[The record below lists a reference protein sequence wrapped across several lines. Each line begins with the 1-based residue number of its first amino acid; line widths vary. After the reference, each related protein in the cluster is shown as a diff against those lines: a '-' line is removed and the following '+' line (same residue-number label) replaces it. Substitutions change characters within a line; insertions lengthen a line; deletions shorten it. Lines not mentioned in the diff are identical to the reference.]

1 MKKMKFL
8 ALTFLLV
15 FMSCSE
21 ELVNSVESQIA
32 EPQSQSENEIKTS
45 LSGKLINT
53 PSLPNATSTISGTIL
68 TFTQTG
74 KIGTADGSLWN
85 PTLVIPANSPLT
97 EIKINANVTLYGN
110 IVIKKTNFIVTGDNR
125 DNSIIDGSRTPYT
138 KGDRSLCSIRHD
150 GNGTISISK
159 LQSRNPA
166 NFHLTGFSNATISE
180 VKIIE
185 NRETHSTDGF
195 HFAKGAIVDQAFI
208 DTYDDVLYV
217 GEVTKISNSTIYHNK
232 NGAIFMVSWGQ
243 KVSDIGTGITE
254 AINCTFIDNY
264 VGTDNYA
271 HGIVGWSQKKNEGAE
286 LAKVKFT
293 NCIWKANPSKP
304 VKRSPFYTFGRI
316 SGENPDAI
324 IKDGTIEQ
332 IGGNCAWTNPS
343 NIRYGI
349 GVVPAD
355 SQIIKPSTCP

>member
-1 MKKMKFL
+1 MKKTKVL
-8 ALTFLLV
+8 ALLFLSVLA
-15 FMSCSE
+15 SCSE
-21 ELVNSVESQIA
+21 DAISVDNETAINQT
-32 EPQSQSENEIKTS
+32 ENVAQGTLTK
-45 LSGKLINT
+45 KLIST
-53 PSLPNATSTISGTIL
+53 PNLATAESTVSGTVL
-68 TFTQTG
+68 TFTKSG
-74 KIGTADGSLWN
+74 KIGKAEDGQWN
-85 PTLVIPANSPLT
+85 PTYEIAATSAIT

-110 IVIKKTNFIVTGDNR
+110 IVIKKTNFKISGDNR

-138 KGDRSLCSIRHD
+138 KADRSLCAIRHD
-150 GNGTISISK
+150 GNGTITISK

-166 NFHLTGFSNATISE
+166 NFHLTGFSQATISD

-185 NRETHSTDGF
+185 NRDTHSTDGF
-195 HFAKGAIVDQAFI
+195 HFAKGATVDQAFV

-243 KVSDIGTGITE
+243 KVSEIGTGITE
-254 AINCTFIDNY
+254 AVNCTFIDNY
-264 VGTDNYA
+264 DGTDKYA

-286 LAKVKFT
+286 RAKVKFT
-293 NCIWKANPSKP
+293 NCIWKANPAKA

-316 SGENPDAI
+316 SGEHEEAI

-332 IGGNCAWTNPS
+332 IGGDCDWAKAS

-349 GVVPAD
+349 GVVPAN
-355 SQIIKPSTCP
+355 SKVIKPSNCQ